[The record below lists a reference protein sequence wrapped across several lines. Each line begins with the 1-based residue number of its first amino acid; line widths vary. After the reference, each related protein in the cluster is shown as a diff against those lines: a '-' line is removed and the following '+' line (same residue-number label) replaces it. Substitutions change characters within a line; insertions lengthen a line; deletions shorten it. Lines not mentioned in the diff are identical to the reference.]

1 MATAYDL
8 VSSAYESIGRGAG
21 DAEGV
26 AFWTNAL
33 ETGQI
38 SPEQFQQTFL
48 SAAAGVTAPEYQQAA
63 NTARDLMSV
72 GNPLPAPM
80 PVDNS
85 SFLAGQ
91 FQTQLGREP
100 TADEV
105 AYYSNQINTGRINQ
119 SQITHALNQSLE
131 GQNYDTQYL
140 TSVYRQMFG
149 RNPDQEG
156 FQYWLSQA
164 QNDPQMTGDVV
175 RSWIGAAAQGVDPVK
190 YADVMLKQE
199 RAMQMA
205 SLEADP
211 YGGRYATTSIYET
224 PSDAVN
230 LSQIGGKN
238 VQFVSPVTQRPLVSQ
253 FNEGQ
258 FASQAG
264 LDVLSAPNVNAAIQR
279 AIASG
284 TMDQTDYNNLYNDLR
299 AARSMD
305 DVYTALN
312 KPQGQVVVDAL
323 YGFQVGEGKTLEQAQ
338 TEAGVRTPY
347 IQQFGY
353 YPSNMAVAD
362 VLEKAGVDY
371 AFGPGAYAGYD
382 TMMRQANV
390 VTPQNFNRQMGNLI
404 NQIYGQANFVPTE
417 ITPGYYSE
425 RGFEPTFTPLGTAP
439 TFRSGVAGYIPPSEV
454 PRGFEFGVTPAMVPL
469 QQFVPNPSFTPGT
482 FNANATSYDALGNPV
497 FGETANLMAQNEG
510 YLGNPVI
517 GYAADGSPIYSTN
530 PAPTASSA

>member
-21 DAEGV
+21 DAEGI

-38 SPEQFQQTFL
+38 SPADFQQTFL
-48 SAAAGVTAPEYQQAA
+48 GAAAGVTAPEYQQAA
-63 NTARDLMSV
+63 NTARGLMGV
-72 GNPLPAPM
+72 GNPLPAAA

-91 FQTQLGREP
+91 FQTQLGRQP

-105 AYYSNQINTGRINQ
+105 AYYSNQINSGRITQ
-119 SQITHALNQSLE
+119 PQITHALNQSLE
-131 GQNYDTQYL
+131 GQNFDTQYL

-175 RSWIGAAAQGVDPVK
+175 RQWIGAAAQGIDPVR

-199 RAMQMA
+199 RAIEMA

-211 YGGRYATTSIYET
+211 YGGRYATTSIYELPT
-224 PSDAVN
+224 DAVN
-230 LSQIGGKN
+230 VSQIGGRN
-238 VQFVSPVTQRPLVSQ
+238 VQFVAPVTQEPIISQ
-253 FNEGQ
+253 FNQGQ
-258 FASQAG
+258 FASRAG
-264 LDVLSAPNVNAAIQR
+264 LDVLSAPAVNAAVQR
-279 AIASG
+279 ALASG
-284 TMDQTDYNNLYNDLR
+284 TMNQTDYNNLYNDLR
-299 AARSMD
+299 DARSMD
-305 DVYTALN
+305 QVYEALN
-312 KPQGQVVVDAL
+312 RPRAQVVVDAL
-323 YGFQVGEGKTLEQAQ
+323 YGFQAGEGKTLEEAQ

-362 VLEKAGVDY
+362 VLQRAGVDY

-390 VTPQNFNRQMGNLI
+390 VTPQNLNQQVGRLI
-404 NQIYGQANFVPTE
+404 NQIYGQADFMPTP

-425 RGFEPTFTPLGTAP
+425 RGFEPTYTPLGTAP
-439 TFRSGVAGYIPPSEV
+439 TFRSGVAGYVQPSFT
-454 PRGFEFGVTPAMVPL
+454 PTGFEFGVTPAMVPNPQL
-469 QQFVPNPSFTPGT
+469 TPVATFIPGRFDPNATGYDAQGNPIFTPPPGS
-482 FNANATSYDALGNPV
+482 AVEPV
-497 FGETANLMAQNEG
+497 
-510 YLGNPVI
+510 
-517 GYAADGSPIYSTN
+517 DGG
-530 PAPTASSA
+530 

>member
-21 DAEGV
+21 DAEGI

-38 SPEQFQQTFL
+38 SPADFQQTFL
-48 SAAAGVTAPEYQQAA
+48 GAAAGVTAPEYQQAA
-63 NTARDLMSV
+63 NTARELMGV
-72 GNPLPAPM
+72 GNPLPAAA

-85 SFLAGQ
+85 SFLVGQ
-91 FQTQLGREP
+91 FQTQYGREP

-105 AYYSNQINTGRINQ
+105 AYYSNQINSGRITQ
-119 SQITHALNQSLE
+119 PQITHALNQSLE

-175 RSWIGAAAQGVDPVK
+175 RQWIGAAAQGIDPVR

-199 RAMQMA
+199 RAIEMA

-211 YGGRYATTSIYET
+211 YGGRYATTSIYELPT
-224 PSDAVN
+224 DAVN
-230 LSQIGGKN
+230 VSQIGGRN
-238 VQFVSPVTQRPLVSQ
+238 VQFVAPVTQEPIISQ
-253 FNEGQ
+253 FNQGQ
-258 FASQAG
+258 FASRAG
-264 LDVLSAPNVNAAIQR
+264 LDVLSAPAVNAAVQR
-279 AIASG
+279 ALASG
-284 TMDQTDYNNLYNDLR
+284 TMNQTDYNNLYNDLR
-299 AARSMD
+299 DARSMD
-305 DVYTALN
+305 QVYEALN
-312 KPQGQVVVDAL
+312 RPRAQVVVDAL
-323 YGFQVGEGKTLEQAQ
+323 YGFQAGEGKTLEEAQ

-362 VLEKAGVDY
+362 VLQRAGVDY

-382 TMMRQANV
+382 TMTRQANV
-390 VTPQNFNRQMGNLI
+390 VTPQNLNQQVGRLI
-404 NQIYGQANFVPTE
+404 NQIYGQADFVPTP

-425 RGFEPTFTPLGTAP
+425 RGFEPTYTPLGTAP
-439 TFRSGVAGYIPPSEV
+439 TFRSGVAGYVQPSFT
-454 PRGFEFGVTPAMVPL
+454 PTGFEFGVTPAMVP
-469 QQFVPNPSFTPGT
+469 NPQLTPVAT
-482 FNANATSYDALGNPV
+482 FIPGRFDPNATGYDAQGNPI
-497 FGETANLMAQNEG
+497 FTQPEGLAGEG
-510 YLGNPVI
+510 I
-517 GYAADGSPIYSTN
+517 GTGG
-530 PAPTASSA
+530 